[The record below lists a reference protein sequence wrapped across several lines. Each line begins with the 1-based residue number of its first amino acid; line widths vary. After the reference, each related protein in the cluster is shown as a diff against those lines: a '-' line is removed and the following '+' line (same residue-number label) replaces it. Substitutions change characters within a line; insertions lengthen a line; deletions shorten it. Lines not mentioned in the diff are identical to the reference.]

1 MVYLCNSV
9 MACARLMVVVL
20 IVLLAKLIN
29 SLTINW
35 LLCALC
41 LNMNC
46 KWWLVIVVTPHMIV
60 L

>member
-1 MVYLCNSV
+1 MVYLCKS
-9 MACARLMVVVL
+9 LMSCTKLLVEGLVA
-20 IVLLAKLIN
+20 LLAKLIN

-41 LNMNC
+41 LKLNC
-46 KWWLVIVVTPHMIV
+46 KWWLVIVVTPHMIS

>member
-35 LLCALC
+35 LLSALC